1 MKGQKQKKDGH
12 RMVFNPQGHNGRGEK
27 DKRKIKE
34 MWKEKRQDTKG
45 KVKINRGWKKAQRR
59 KEKQKNSTL

>member
-1 MKGQKQKKDGH
+1 
-12 RMVFNPQGHNGRGEK
+12 
-27 DKRKIKE
+27 